1 MTLVLLNL
9 MLALVWT
16 ALTGEFTALNL
27 VEGFVIGFAVLWVI
41 RRALG
46 PSDYFRKVPQLI
58 GFALYFIWEL
68 VVASLRVAVETL
80 TPKHG
85 MRPGVV
91 AVPLDVER
99 DYQITLL
106 ANLITLTPGTLALDV
121 SADQRVLYV
130 HTMYLKDEE
139 SFRQEIKNG
148 FERRVR
154 EVFT

>member
-1 MTLVLLNL
+1 MIVLLLNL

-16 ALTGEFTALNL
+16 ALTGEFTPLNFA
-27 VEGFVIGFAVLWVI
+27 EGFIMGFAVLWIV

-46 PSDYFRKVPQLI
+46 PSNYFRKAPQI
-58 GFALYFIWEL
+58 VGFALYFIWEL
-68 VVASLRVAVETL
+68 IVASLRVAIETL
-80 TPKHG
+80 TPTHG

-91 AVPLDVER
+91 AVPLDVKQ

-121 SADQRVLYV
+121 SADRRVMYV
-130 HTMYLKDEE
+130 HTMYLKDEDT
-139 SFRQEIKNG
+139 FRHEIKNG